1 MRNKHYP
8 LYPTEEFHTVRELLD
23 LAAEKYKDKDAY
35 IYKIRK
41 NTYKKT
47 FGEFAKEVHALASF
61 FISEGYSS
69 QRIAILGENSY
80 EWLLTWFAVV
90 ISGNTAV
97 PLDKMLSEEQ
107 LKFVLSDTGV
117 SLIIYSK
124 QFADFIPAFKDENEL
139 LKVLSMEND
148 LGSCLEKG
156 GKALAEKNKT
166 EVEIRPEPSDTAM
179 IIYTSGTTGIAK
191 GVMLSHNNLTFDAMG
206 VSMHL
211 ESGGNNLFVLPLN
224 HAYAI
229 IAILVVMNKGKPTCI
244 NSGLKRFA
252 QEIKEFK
259 PHEMYL
265 VPLIVENLFDKIMEK
280 AKAEGKLKQLKF
292 LMKLSLFLYSIG
304 IDIRRKLFKPIL
316 NEFGGNLSILVCGGA
331 ALDPDYI
338 KAFRAFGINVLIGYG
353 ISECSPVIS
362 VNRNEH
368 WRDGSVGIPLKGV
381 EVKTDAPDGK
391 SEGELYVRGGIVM
404 KGYWRNEKA
413 TAETFDGDWFK
424 TGDIGCI
431 DKDGFVYITGRKK
444 NVIILSNG
452 KNLYPEELEMQ
463 LVKLP
468 AIAEVLVYEENKKV
482 TAEIFPDEDFIN
494 ENDIQDVK
502 EYIESVVEKFNK
514 QFPAC
519 KSIAA
524 VKLRNTC
531 FEKTS
536 TKKIIRKRIAS

>member
-265 VPLIVENLFDKIMEK
+265 VPLIVENLYDKIMEK

-304 IDIRRKLFKPIL
+304 IDIRRKLFKPI
-316 NEFGGNLSILVCGGA
+316 
-331 ALDPDYI
+331 
-338 KAFRAFGINVLIGYG
+338 
-353 ISECSPVIS
+353 
-362 VNRNEH
+362 
-368 WRDGSVGIPLKGV
+368 
-381 EVKTDAPDGK
+381 
-391 SEGELYVRGGIVM
+391 
-404 KGYWRNEKA
+404 
-413 TAETFDGDWFK
+413 
-424 TGDIGCI
+424 
-431 DKDGFVYITGRKK
+431 
-444 NVIILSNG
+444 
-452 KNLYPEELEMQ
+452 
-463 LVKLP
+463 
-468 AIAEVLVYEENKKV
+468 
-482 TAEIFPDEDFIN
+482 
-494 ENDIQDVK
+494 
-502 EYIESVVEKFNK
+502 
-514 QFPAC
+514 
-519 KSIAA
+519 
-524 VKLRNTC
+524 
-531 FEKTS
+531 
-536 TKKIIRKRIAS
+536 